1 VPGTDRPP
9 GRAGRRIVVGVG
21 GSVAAWKACDLVSKL
36 VQKGDVVDVVLTE
49 HAQWFVKP
57 LAFSALTQRK
67 VHTDAAWGEGDA
79 PAEHLAVTQGAD
91 LLVVAPCT
99 ANLVGKFAHGLADD
113 ILSTTWLGV
122 RCPRMIAPAMNVRM
136 GENARVRANVETLRA
151 DGVEVV
157 GPAKGW
163 LAEGETGEGRMV
175 EVADLLAAVDRRLA
189 PRS

>member
-1 VPGTDRPP
+1 VS
-9 GRAGRRIVVGVG
+9 RIVVGVG

-36 VQKGDVVDVVLTE
+36 VQRGDVVDVVLTE
-49 HAQWFVKP
+49 HARWFVQP
-57 LAFSALTQRK
+57 LAFSALTQRR
-67 VHTDAAWGEGDA
+67 VHTDEEWGSGDA
-79 PAEHLAVTQGAD
+79 PAEHLSVTRDAD

-99 ANLVGKFAHGLADD
+99 ANLIGKFAHGLADD

-122 RCPRMIAPAMNVRM
+122 RCPRMVAPAMNVRM
-136 GENARVRANVETLRA
+136 WENPRVRANVETLRA

-175 EVADLLAAVDRRLA
+175 EVADLLLAIDRR
-189 PRS
+189 RSAR